1 MGTQETPEAGD
12 EHDPLWRPRNGR
24 GKWVTSLTT
33 IERDRQAAELAVQGL
48 SYDAIAAELGMTDR
62 SVAYKAVR
70 RARLTAAAED
80 PSTTERRQAQLE
92 ELRDHK
98 GTRPR
103 PAPKPDPGRIPN
115 RQGRDQRSDRG
126 NHPRRSDPPRRNA
139 DHHKMQRE
147 RAKLTGTESARK
159 SVTITGHA
167 DATVEEIRQCMSAW
181 QPNRVREALAQAA
194 AELNAKNAIP
204 GTLRQRRTPRRPA
217 STLLTRGVRATSAA
231 GNARAYAGRSRRPGL
246 WLTVNRVVRGRFRR
260 GA

>member
-92 ELRDHK
+92 ELR
-98 GTRPR
+98 
-103 PAPKPDPGRIPN
+103 II
-115 RQGRDQRSDRG
+115 
-126 NHPRRSDPPRRNA
+126 
-139 DHHKMQRE
+139 RE
-147 RAKLTGTESARK
+147 RAHGLLRDPIPAVSRTGKVVINEATGEPIPDGQILLGAMQIITKCNEREAKLTGTESARK

-204 GTLRQRRTPRRPA
+204 GTLDNDEPPDDRPQ
-217 STLLTRGVRATSAA
+217 
-231 GNARAYAGRSRRPGL
+231 P
-246 WLTVNRVVRGRFRR
+246 F
-260 GA
+260 